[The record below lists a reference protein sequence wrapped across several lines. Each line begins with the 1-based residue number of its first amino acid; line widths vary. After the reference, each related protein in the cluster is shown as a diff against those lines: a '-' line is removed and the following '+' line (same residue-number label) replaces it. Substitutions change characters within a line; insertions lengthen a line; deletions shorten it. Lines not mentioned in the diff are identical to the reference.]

1 MAQCFQDDGMVT
13 IFNRRNTGLFCAAL
27 LLVSTIGLF
36 QHLSYANGRR
46 TIDANAAAS
55 PTGVTPLQAK
65 KFDYNN
71 NEYQNQSAQ
80 KAYSVGA
87 RRSAD
92 NDLVLRFEVRPGER
106 AEFGGADRD
115 RSEATSVIRFPK
127 DEVIWNA
134 YRVKIA
140 DGFSIPGDER
150 SWFIIGQWHGSKDDK
165 RSPYIA
171 AEVQGKDLVFLR
183 RYLSEGKPVSSE
195 MYRMKDVPRGK
206 WLNIVIEH
214 KVSSTDGLL
223 NIWLNGRQVVKFD
236 GPVGYWD
243 HPEAGYWK
251 FGIYRS
257 RHDDDAVV
265 EYRDV
270 VTTTDNLSKRATLT
284 N

>member
-1 MAQCFQDDGMVT
+1 MKRIV
-13 IFNRRNTGLFCAAL
+13 NRRTGYFSCAAL
-27 LLVSTIGLF
+27 LV
-36 QHLSYANGRR
+36 
-46 TIDANAAAS
+46 AAAVNFPQEVIHAIGRQTFDADTS
-55 PTGVTPLQAK
+55 ASSMAVTPLPGN
-65 KFDYNN
+65 FSYNDG
-71 NEYQNQSAQ
+71 EYQNQSAR

-87 RRSAD
+87 RRSPD
-92 NDLVLRFEVRPGER
+92 NDLILRFEVRSGER
-106 AEFGGADRD
+106 ASFDGEDRE
-115 RSEATSVIRFPK
+115 RSEATSGTTFPK

-140 DGFSIPGDER
+140 DGFAIPSDER
-150 SWFIIGQWHGSKDDK
+150 SWFIVGQWHGSKDDK

-171 AEVQGKDLVFLR
+171 AEVQGKDLVFMR

-195 MYRMKDVPRGK
+195 MYRMHDVPRGE

-214 KVSSTDGLL
+214 KVSASDGIL

-257 RHDDDAVV
+257 RHDADAVV

-270 VTTTDNLSKRATLT
+270 VTTTENLSKRAILT